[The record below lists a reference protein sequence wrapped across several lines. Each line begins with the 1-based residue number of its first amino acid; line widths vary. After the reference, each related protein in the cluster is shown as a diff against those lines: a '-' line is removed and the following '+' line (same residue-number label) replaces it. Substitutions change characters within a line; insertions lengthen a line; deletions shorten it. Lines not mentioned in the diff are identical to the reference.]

1 MANLTRFSVSLP
13 QNLLKNFD
21 ESIKFS
27 QYSTRSK
34 AIGDL
39 ISESLTRH
47 SWSEDGDV
55 AGAIIF
61 TYDHH
66 KRDLTN
72 NLTKIQHN
80 YHHLIV
86 SSQHVHLDHDN
97 CLEII
102 VVKGKAK
109 EAKKLTE
116 ELNAIK
122 GISHSAV
129 SVVTIDSSELHY
141 GHSHTD

>member
-13 QNLLKNFD
+13 QSLLKSFD
-21 ESIKFS
+21 ETIKHS
-27 QYSTRSK
+27 QYKTRSK

-47 SWSEDGDV
+47 TWSEDGDL

-66 KRDLTN
+66 KRDLAN
-72 NLTKIQHN
+72 NLTKIQHD
-80 YHHLIV
+80 YHHIIV

-102 VVKGKAK
+102 VIKGKAK
-109 EAKKLTE
+109 EVKKLTKK
-116 ELNAIK
+116 LNTIK
-122 GISHSAV
+122 GISHSVV
-129 SVVTIDSSELHY
+129 SVITINDSDQHHA
-141 GHSHTD
+141 HSHDE

>member
-1 MANLTRFSVSLP
+1 MTNLTRFSVSLP
-13 QNLLKNFD
+13 QNLLKSFD

-27 QYSTRSK
+27 QYTTRSK

-39 ISESLTRH
+39 ISESLTRRT
-47 SWSEDGDV
+47 WSEDGYV

-72 NLTKIQHN
+72 NLTKIQHD
-80 YHHLIV
+80 YHHIIV

-102 VVKGKAK
+102 VIKGKAK
-109 EAKKLTE
+109 EVKNLTKKLNT
-116 ELNAIK
+116 IK

-129 SVVTIDSSELHY
+129 SAITINEAAHNHD
-141 GHSHTD
+141 D

>member
-1 MANLTRFSVSLP
+1 MTNLTRFSVSLP
-13 QNLLKNFD
+13 QNLLKSFD

-27 QYSTRSK
+27 QYTTRSK

-39 ISESLTRH
+39 ISESLARRT
-47 SWSEDGDV
+47 WSEDGDV

-66 KRDLTN
+66 KRGLTN
-72 NLTKIQHN
+72 NLTKIQHD
-80 YHHLIV
+80 YHHIIV

-102 VVKGKAK
+102 VIKGKAK
-109 EAKKLTE
+109 EVKNLTKKLNT
-116 ELNAIK
+116 IK

-129 SVVTIDSSELHY
+129 SAITINEAAHKS
-141 GHSHTD
+141 

>member
-1 MANLTRFSVSLP
+1 MANVTRFSVSLP
-13 QNLLKNFD
+13 QNLLKSFD
-21 ESIKFS
+21 ERIKFS
-27 QYSTRSK
+27 QYTTRSK

-39 ISESLTRH
+39 ISESLTRQT
-47 SWSEDGDV
+47 WSEDGDV

-61 TYDHH
+61 TYNHH

-72 NLTKIQHN
+72 NLTKIQHDH
-80 YHHLIV
+80 YHIIV

-102 VVKGKAK
+102 VIKGKAK
-109 EAKKLTE
+109 EVKNLTE
-116 ELNAIK
+116 KLNAIK

-129 SVVTIDSSELHY
+129 SAITMTDR
-141 GHSHTD
+141 SHDHNHDN